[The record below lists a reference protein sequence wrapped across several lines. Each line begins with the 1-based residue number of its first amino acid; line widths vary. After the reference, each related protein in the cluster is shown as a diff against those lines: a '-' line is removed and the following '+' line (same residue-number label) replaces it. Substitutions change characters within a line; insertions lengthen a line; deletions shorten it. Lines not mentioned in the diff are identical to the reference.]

1 VVCGSAALRGRY
13 YKSRF
18 KAGSFQFASVTAA
31 DRPTAPD
38 CATSARMSR
47 LRRIAVSDRYF
58 FVTCNLARGRSMLRE
73 AEFGN
78 LCSAIDF

>member
-1 VVCGSAALRGRY
+1 MVCGSAALRGRY

-58 FVTCNLARGRSMLRE
+58 FVTCKEACFARLSSETCAVRSI
-73 AEFGN
+73 FKG
-78 LCSAIDF
+78 